1 MTVVG
6 TSRKGAAPSTYF
18 AVPNK
23 LTTGQL
29 LTGMISTCDWATLL
43 SPPSPSSSCQVKVRT
58 TSPGSFE
65 VVRRIFCIS
74 ASTAS
79 GDALPLSVMMD
90 SDTQVSSGGEL
101 GCWIVGGPD
110 SHPRPPCDCGPKNS

>member
-65 VVRRIFCIS
+65 VVRRMFRIS
-74 ASTAS
+74 ASTAA
-79 GDALPLSVMMD
+79 GDALPLRVIVD
-90 SDTQVSSGGEL
+90 CDTQVSVGCDV
-101 GCWIVGGPD
+101 GCWIV
-110 SHPRPPCDCGPKNS
+110 